1 MVANAKRQH
10 ILPNIKDCEFMA
22 LSPGNTALLVKN
34 SNTMV
39 DVLDGDTLDLAFNM
53 RCDLAKCLYLA
64 QKLIFVGTWQNQVSV
79 FDVQQDFKCIKH
91 IRTKAGVRTLAQI
104 DEDQIA
110 CGENDGF
117 VDILSI
123 SSLSVNIG
131 KRFEQ
136 IGHIYQV
143 QATSLRNEI
152 VVCSYTGVHF
162 VKVFQDQMTGMMS
175 LHLSPIAYIT
185 EQFVNKV
192 IERARAP
199 LMD

>member
-79 FDVQQDFKCIKH
+79 FDVTQRARCFG
-91 IRTKAGVRTLAQI
+91 A
-104 DEDQIA
+104 
-110 CGENDGF
+110 
-117 VDILSI
+117 
-123 SSLSVNIG
+123 
-131 KRFEQ
+131 
-136 IGHIYQV
+136 V
-143 QATSLRNEI
+143 QAAI
-152 VVCSYTGVHF
+152 DKMIAQGG
-162 VKVFQDQMTGMMS
+162 MTVRM
-175 LHLSPIAYIT
+175 IAHRPSTLDLY
-185 EQFVNKV
+185 
-192 IERARAP
+192 P
-199 LMD
+199 